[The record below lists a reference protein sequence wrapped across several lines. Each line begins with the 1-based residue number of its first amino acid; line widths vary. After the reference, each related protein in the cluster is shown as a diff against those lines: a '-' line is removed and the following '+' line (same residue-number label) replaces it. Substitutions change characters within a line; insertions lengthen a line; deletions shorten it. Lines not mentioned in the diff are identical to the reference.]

1 MGLVISG
8 GEDSLLSSLTFELP
22 PSSSYTSARKKSSF
36 CPSGSSTYSPNGVR
50 VMRFSIVG
58 EGWLDPESLRI
69 TGKLANTGANVLQL
83 ADGPHSL
90 IQRAKLNVAGTVV
103 EDLDIYNR
111 NHQLFR
117 RELMPTNWCLDDA
130 VESGLQKESGVL

>member
-1 MGLVISG
+1 
-8 GEDSLLSSLTFELP
+8 
-22 PSSSYTSARKKSSF
+22 
-36 CPSGSSTYSPNGVR
+36 
-50 VMRFSIVG
+50 MRFNIVG

-69 TGKLANTGANVLQL
+69 TGKLANTGGNVLQL

-90 IQRAKLNVAGTVV
+90 IQRAKLSIAGTVV

-117 RELMPTNWCLDDA
+117 RELMPNNWCLDDA
-130 VESGLQKESGVL
+130 VESGLQKKSGVL

>member
-1 MGLVISG
+1 MDLVISG
-8 GEDSLLSSLTFELP
+8 GQDDLLSSLSFDLP
-22 PSSSYTSARKKSSF
+22 PSSSYIQGRKNVSF
-36 CPSGSSTYSPNGVR
+36 YPSGSSTYSPNGVR

-90 IQRAKLNVAGTVV
+90 IQNAKLSIAGTVSR
-103 EDLDIYNR
+103 I
-111 NHQLFR
+111 
-117 RELMPTNWCLDDA
+117 
-130 VESGLQKESGVL
+130 